1 LLNIEKYAAID
12 IGSNAIRLLI
22 ATVIER
28 EGSKTL
34 FKKTSLVRVPIR
46 LGADVFLKDN
56 ISEENYTRM
65 VDAMNAYVLLMKTH
79 NVTRYRACA
88 TSAMREA
95 RNGVSMAKRIKEE
108 TGVEI
113 QIIDGNDEAAIIA
126 TTDLRELIDD
136 DKVFLYVD
144 VGGGSTE
151 FTVFANGK
159 VVTSK
164 SFQLGTVRILN
175 DMVRES
181 MWEDVKAWIKKT
193 TRKYSKINCIGSG
206 GNINSI
212 YKLSE
217 KKIGKPL
224 SYFYL
229 AGFYEELKS
238 YTYHERIF
246 ELQMNP
252 DRADVIIPATRIYL
266 SAMKWSKAK
275 NMYVP
280 KIGLADGIVKSLY
293 NEKIAEE
300 MEIEVGDK

>member
-22 ATVIER
+22 STVIEKDK
-28 EGSKTL
+28 SKVQ

-56 ISEENYTRM
+56 ISEENYLRM
-65 VDAMNAYVLLMKTH
+65 VDAMNAYQLLMKTH
-79 NVTRYRACA
+79 NVTKYRACA

-95 RNGVSMAKRIKEE
+95 KNGVEIARRIKEE

-113 QIIDGNDEAAIIA
+113 HIIDGKDEAAIIA
-126 TTDLRELIDD
+126 TTDLRELIDNN
-136 DKVFLYVD
+136 KVFLYVD

-164 SFQLGTVRILN
+164 SFKLGTVRILN
-175 DMVRES
+175 DMVRETI
-181 MWEDVKAWIKKT
+181 WDEVKDWIKRN
-193 TRKYSKINCIGSG
+193 TRKYERVNCIGSG

-252 DRADVIIPATRIYL
+252 DRADVVIPATRIYL
-266 SAMKWSKAK
+266 SAMKWSKSK

-293 NEKIAEE
+293 NESVAGDL
-300 MEIEVGDK
+300 EINP

>member
-1 LLNIEKYAAID
+1 MLTIEKYAAID

-22 ATVIER
+22 ATVIQKP
-28 EGSKTL
+28 GFDTQ

-46 LGADVFLKDN
+46 LGADVFLEGK
-56 ISEENYTRM
+56 ISDVNYSRM
-65 VDAMNAYVLLMKTH
+65 RDAMQAFSLIMKTH
-79 NVTRYRACA
+79 KVVTYRACA

-95 RNGVSMAKRIKEE
+95 TNGKEVTQKIWDA
-108 TGVEI
+108 TGI
-113 QIIDGNDEAAIIA
+113 DIDIIDGNDEAAIIA
-126 TTDLRELIDD
+126 STDLKDLINDN
-136 DKVFLYVD
+136 KVFLYVD

-151 FTVFANGK
+151 LTVFANGK
-159 VVTSK
+159 SVLSK
-164 SFQLGTVRILN
+164 SFKLGTVRIIN

-181 MWEDVKAWIKKT
+181 MWDEVKNWIT
-193 TRKYSKINCIGSG
+193 EHTHQYSSIQVIGSG

-212 YKLSE
+212 YKYSE

-224 SYFYL
+224 SYFFM
-229 AGFYEELKS
+229 ANFYEKIKS
-238 YTYHERIF
+238 LTYHERIF

-275 NMYVP
+275 NIYVP

-293 NEKIAEE
+293 NERLEKQ
-300 MEIEVGDK
+300 ML